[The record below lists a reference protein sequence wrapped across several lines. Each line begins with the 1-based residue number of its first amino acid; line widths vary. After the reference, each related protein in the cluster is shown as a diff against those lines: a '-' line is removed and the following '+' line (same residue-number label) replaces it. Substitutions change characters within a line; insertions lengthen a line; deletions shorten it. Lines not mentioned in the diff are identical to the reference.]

1 MSIMPSNAGP
11 TSSTHA
17 VAVTPSD
24 SADLASVTK
33 GVWVGGVGN
42 LKVTMFGGEDVVI
55 TAVPAGTY
63 LPIAVKRIW
72 STSTTASNI
81 VALWE

>member
-1 MSIMPSNAGP
+1 MSILPSNSGSTP
-11 TSSTHA
+11 STHA
-17 VAVTPSD
+17 VAVSPSD

-33 GVWVGGVGN
+33 GVWVGGVGD
-42 LKVTMFGGEDVVI
+42 LKVTMFGGEAVVF

-72 STSTTASNI
+72 STGTSASNI
-81 VALWE
+81 AALWE